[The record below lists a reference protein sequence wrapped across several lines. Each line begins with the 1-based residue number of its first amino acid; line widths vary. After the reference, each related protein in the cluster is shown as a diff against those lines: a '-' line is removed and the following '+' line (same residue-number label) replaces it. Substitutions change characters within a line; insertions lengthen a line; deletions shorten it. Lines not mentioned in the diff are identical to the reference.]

1 VNNLLITNAKIITP
15 ERSIERGWL
24 LARDGKI
31 ATIGVQ
37 NPPELNDTP
46 VFDANGL
53 TLLPGFID
61 IHVHGAVGADTM
73 DADPESLQKMA
84 AFFAKQGVT
93 GFTPTTLT
101 DSHERTLAAL
111 QTIKSMMNT
120 PHEGAAIL
128 GCHLEG
134 PYLNLEK
141 SGAQNTQY
149 IRRADRAEATAYLD
163 IGVIRLLALAPEFE
177 ENHWLIEECVRRGI
191 TVSVAHTS
199 ATYQQ
204 MQNAIAMG
212 INHAT
217 HTYNAMTGLHHRE
230 PGVLGAVME
239 SNDVR
244 CELIADNIHVH
255 PAAMNVL
262 WRAKG
267 KDKLVLITDSMQA
280 AGMPDGTYKIGD
292 YDATVA
298 NGSATLANGTLAG
311 SIITMQKAVRN
322 FMLATGESLENI
334 WQVMSL
340 NPARAIHLAQRKG
353 SLEVGKDAD
362 MVLVNHDI
370 DVCLTV
376 VGGKVVYNAADS

>member
-1 VNNLLITNAKIITP
+1 VTDLLITNAKIITP
-15 ERSIERGWL
+15 ERSIENGWL

-37 NPPELNDTP
+37 SPPDTEEIP

-73 DADPESLQKMA
+73 DADPESLRKMA
-84 AFFAKQGVT
+84 AFFAKQGVI

-120 PHEGAAIL
+120 PYEGAAIL

-149 IRRADRAEATAYLD
+149 IRCADHAEATAYLD
-163 IGVIRLLALAPEFE
+163 IGVIRLLAIAPEFE
-177 ENHWLIEECVRRGI
+177 ENHWLIRECVQRGI
-191 TVSVAHTS
+191 TVSVAHTN

-239 SNDVR
+239 STAVR

-280 AGMPDGTYKIGD
+280 TGMPEGVYKLGH
-292 YDATVA
+292 YDVTVA
-298 NGSATLANGTLAG
+298 NGSATIANGSLAG

-340 NPARAIHLAQRKG
+340 NPARAIHLAHCKG

-362 MVLVNHDI
+362 MVLVNHAI

>member
-1 VNNLLITNAKIITP
+1 MNEILITNAKIITP
-15 ERSIERGWL
+15 ESTIAQGWL
-24 LARDGKI
+24 VARDGII
-31 ATIGVQ
+31 AAIAGGT
-37 NPPELNDTP
+37 PPDISNIP
-46 VFDANGL
+46 VIDADGL

-73 DADPESLQKMA
+73 DANPASLEKMA
-84 AFFAKQGVT
+84 VFFAKQGVT

-101 DSHERTLAAL
+101 SSHEQTLAAL
-111 QTIKSMMNT
+111 QTIKTMMNR

-149 IRRADRAEATAYLD
+149 IRRAERAEATAYLD
-163 IGVIRLLALAPEFE
+163 ADVIRLISIAPEFE
-177 ENHWLIEECVRRGI
+177 ENHWLIDECVQRGI
-191 TVSVAHTS
+191 TVSAAHTN

-204 MQNAIAMG
+204 MRDAIAMG
-212 INHAT
+212 ITHAT

-239 SNDVR
+239 SSAVR

-262 WRAKG
+262 WSAKG
-267 KDKLVLITDSMQA
+267 KDRLILITDSMQA
-280 AGMPDGTYKIGD
+280 AGMPDGSYKLGD
-292 YDATVA
+292 YSVTVA

-311 SIITMQKAVRN
+311 SIITMQRAVHN
-322 FMLATGESLENI
+322 FMQATGESLETI
-334 WQVMSL
+334 WRVMSL
-340 NPARAIHLAQRKG
+340 NPARAIHLGHCKG
-353 SLEVGKDAD
+353 SLEIGKDAD
-362 MVLVNHDI
+362 MVLVNSDM
-370 DVCLTV
+370 DVCLTI
-376 VGGKVVYNAADS
+376 VGGKVVYDAADS

>member
-1 VNNLLITNAKIITP
+1 VTDLLIINAKIITP
-15 ERSIERGWL
+15 EHSIPQGWL
-24 LARDGKI
+24 LARDSKI
-31 ATIGVQ
+31 AAIGVQ
-37 NPPELNDTP
+37 TPPNISGIS
-46 VFDANGL
+46 VIDAQGL

-73 DADPESLQKMA
+73 DADPESLRQMSV
-84 AFFAKQGVT
+84 FFARQGVT

-101 DSHERTLAAL
+101 SSHQQTLAAL
-111 QTIKSMMNT
+111 QTIKLMMNA

-141 SGAQNTQY
+141 SGAQNTQH
-149 IRRADRAEATAYLD
+149 IRRAEWAEATLYLD
-163 IGVIRLLALAPEFE
+163 VDVIRLISIAPEFE
-177 ENHWLIEECVRRGI
+177 ENHWLIGECVRRGV
-191 TVSVAHTS
+191 TVSVAHTN

-212 INHAT
+212 ITHAT

-239 SNDVR
+239 SKDVR

-280 AGMPDGTYKIGD
+280 AGMPEGIYKLGD
-292 YDATVA
+292 YDVTVA
-298 NGSATLANGTLAG
+298 NGSATIANGSLAG

-322 FMLATGESLENI
+322 FMLATGEALENM
-334 WQVMSL
+334 WQVMTL
-340 NPARAIHLAQRKG
+340 NPARAIHLAHRKG
-353 SLEVGKDAD
+353 SLEIGKDAD
-362 MVLVNHDI
+362 MVLVNDEL
-370 DVCLTV
+370 DVCLTI
-376 VGGKVVYNAADS
+376 VGGKVVYDAANS